1 MAIGNLFKSKPW
13 KPDKMPRD
21 KKQGRGFGRAT
32 MAGATAVG
40 AAALFGDGDI
50 LDMAFG
56 ALALGITKDIFSGV
70 SSLFASK
77 DKDTNSNFEKINDG
91 EKLQNRNL
99 NEVNHIL
106 NKLLNSIDKDNSRFK
121 LTMRSDAE
129 DRLEE
134 TSKRNGDGKTSLA
147 QKLEKVDDSNL
158 VKMLGILGLGALAA
172 NMMGLFDSPSVDGA
186 DGAGGPDAADAKT
199 NLGEQLK
206 LGAAKIAAMTIGSLA
221 PKAALAIR
229 NAPKIGKPPSE
240 LPFKNVTVRGDVGR
254 VKKYAYSIMTP
265 TQKIMH
271 NIGNATNPIAKGVA
285 KGVVKIVDSEL
296 IRVAVAKA
304 IGGTAGVTKFVAR
317 GIPLLGSIIGAGFAY
332 DSFKKENYR
341 DAAYELGGAAAGFI
355 PYVGQALN
363 IGASIAAVG
372 GNVYKE
378 VYGIFPEQAA
388 LLPPED
394 PRAFKQEQ
402 MKVILDV
409 IHEQLFGTIN
419 VSQADIQEIMKALP
433 KFGKDGPEVEGIL
446 RRFENSSQSTV
457 GPDRK
462 NIIKDIERF
471 RVLAKEAKIS
481 PELTQKILFWKRS
494 LADEKIIEK
503 EEKPQPLA
511 TPATPAAVADPLPA
525 PAATPGTSRSSPL
538 MPQLEPELQKRVD
551 ERIAGES
558 SASGSPEMTSENKPT
573 TIAGQLDMLSET
585 FAKALGSVFSIDMP
599 ETTTQT
605 DLVPQVISPSTQP
618 NTRAPATVRNP
629 DPDLQK
635 SNRLAHNFTITNSGL
650 IAGIE

>member
-21 KKQGRGFGRAT
+21 KKQGGGFGRAT

-40 AAALFGDGDI
+40 AAALFGDGDT

-77 DKDTNSNFEKINDG
+77 DKDTYSNFEKINDG

-99 NEVNHIL
+99 NEVNQIL

-134 TSKRNGDGKTSLA
+134 TSKRNGGGKASLA
-147 QKLEKVDDSNL
+147 EKLEKADDSNL

-172 NMMGLFDSPSVDGA
+172 NMMGIFDGPGGA
-186 DGAGGPDAADAKT
+186 DVDAADPVT
-199 NLGEQLK
+199 NVQRQLELG
-206 LGAAKIAAMTIGSLA
+206 GAKIAAMTIGSLA

-229 NAPKIGKPPSE
+229 NAPKIGKPPAAI
-240 LPFKNVTVRGDVGR
+240 PNFKVTRRGDVGMIER
-254 VKKYAYSIMTP
+254 NAYRAMTP
-265 TQKIMH
+265 TQKIM
-271 NIGNATNPIAKGVA
+271 NNLSKATNPIA
-285 KGVVKIVDSEL
+285 KGVVKIVDSNL

-304 IGGTAGVTKFVAR
+304 ITAGGGVTKFVSR

-332 DSFKKENYR
+332 DSFKKENYG

-355 PYVGQALN
+355 PYAGQALN
-363 IGASIAAVG
+363 IASSIAVVG
-372 GNVYKE
+372 RNVYKE
-378 VYGIFPEQAA
+378 VYDISPEEAA

-394 PRAFKQEQ
+394 PRAFKKEQ
-402 MKVILDV
+402 LKVILDV

-446 RRFENSSQSTV
+446 QRFEDSSQSTV
-457 GPDRK
+457 GKKRQ

-481 PELTQKILFWKRS
+481 PELTQKILFWKRD
-494 LADEKIIEK
+494 LADAAYIEK
-503 EEKPQPLA
+503 NDKTQSLA
-511 TPATPAAVADPLPA
+511 TPATPAAVANPPPA
-525 PAATPGTSRSSPL
+525 PAATPPGTSRSSPL
-538 MPQLEPELQKRVD
+538 MPQLQPELQKRVD
-551 ERIAGES
+551 ERLAEES
-558 SASGSPEMTSENKPT
+558 SAMGSPEMTSENKPT

-585 FAKALGSVFSIDMP
+585 FEKALGGVFSIDMP

-605 DLVPQVISPSTQP
+605 DLAPQVISAPTQP
-618 NTRAPATVRNP
+618 NTRAPATVRNL
-629 DPDLQK
+629 DPDLK
-635 SNRLAHNFTITNSGL
+635 TSNQLAHNFTITRGGL
-650 IAGIE
+650 IAGN

>member
-1 MAIGNLFKSKPW
+1 MAIGNLFKNKSSN
-13 KPDKMPRD
+13 
-21 KKQGRGFGRAT
+21 KKQGGGFGRAT
-32 MAGATAVG
+32 MAGSAAVG
-40 AAALFGDGDI
+40 AAALFGDGNTLDI
-50 LDMAFG
+50 AFG

-77 DKDTNSNFEKINDG
+77 DKDINNNFEKINDG

-99 NEVNHIL
+99 NEVNQIL

-134 TSKRNGDGKTSLA
+134 TSKRNSGGKTSLA
-147 QKLEKVDDSNL
+147 QKLEKTDDSNL

-172 NMMGLFDSPSVDGA
+172 NMMGFFDGPGGA
-186 DGAGGPDAADAKT
+186 DVDVDAADPAT
-199 NLGEQLK
+199 NLQRQLE
-206 LGAAKIAAMTIGSLA
+206 LGGSKMALMTIGSLA

-229 NAPKIGKPPSE
+229 NAPKIGKPPAAI
-240 LPFKNVTVRGDVGR
+240 PNFKVTMRGDVGMQSR
-254 VKKYAYSIMTP
+254 NAYRAMTP
-265 TQKIMH
+265 TQKIM
-271 NIGNATNPIAKGVA
+271 NKLSGATNPIA
-285 KGVVKIVDSEL
+285 KGVVKIVDSNL

-304 IGGTAGVTKFVAR
+304 IGGFGGVSKFVAR
-317 GIPLLGSIIGAGFAY
+317 GIPLLGSMIGAGFAY
-332 DSFKKENYR
+332 DSLTKGNYG

-355 PYVGQALN
+355 PYAGQALN
-363 IGASIAAVG
+363 IASSIAVVG
-372 GNVYKE
+372 RNVYKE
-378 VYGIFPEQAA
+378 VYKISPEEAA

-394 PRAFKQEQ
+394 PRAFKKEQ

-471 RVLAKEAKIS
+471 RVLAKEANIS
-481 PELTQKILFWKRS
+481 KELTQKILFWKRN

-503 EEKPQPLA
+503 EEKPQSL
-511 TPATPAAVADPLPA
+511 ATPAAVANPLPA

-551 ERIAGES
+551 ERIAKES
-558 SASGSPEMTSENKPT
+558 SETGSPEMTSENKPT
-573 TIAGQLDMLSET
+573 TMVGELNILSET
-585 FAKALGSVFSIDMP
+585 FAKAFGGVFSVDMP
-599 ETTTQT
+599 ETTTQI
-605 DLVPQVISPSTQP
+605 DSAPQVISAPTQP

-629 DPDLQK
+629 DPDLQM
-635 SNRLAHNFTITNSGL
+635 SNQLAHDNYENGIVITATTRR
-650 IAGIE
+650 ID

>member
-1 MAIGNLFKSKPW
+1 MAIGNLFKNKSSN
-13 KPDKMPRD
+13 
-21 KKQGRGFGRAT
+21 KKQGGGFGRAT

-40 AAALFGDGDI
+40 AAALFGDGDT

-172 NMMGLFDSPSVDGA
+172 NMMGLFDGPGG

-229 NAPKIGKPPSE
+229 NAPKIGKPPAAI
-240 LPFKNVTVRGDVGR
+240 PNFKVTMRGDVGMQSR
-254 VKKYAYSIMTP
+254 NAYRAMTP
-265 TQKIMH
+265 TQKIV
-271 NIGNATNPIAKGVA
+271 NTLSKATNPIA
-285 KGVVKIVDSEL
+285 KGVVKIVDSNL
-296 IRVAVAKA
+296 IRIAVAKA

-511 TPATPAAVADPLPA
+511 TPGTPATVANPLPA

-551 ERIAGES
+551 ERIAEES
-558 SASGSPEMTSENKPT
+558 SAIGSPEMTSENKPT

-605 DLVPQVISPSTQP
+605 DLAPQVISPQTQP
-618 NTRAPATVRNP
+618 NTRAPATIRNP

-635 SNRLAHNFTITNSGL
+635 SNQLAHDNWENGIVITATTRQ
-650 IAGIE
+650 IY

>member
-21 KKQGRGFGRAT
+21 KKQGGGFGRAT

-40 AAALFGDGDI
+40 AAALFGDGDT

-229 NAPKIGKPPSE
+229 NAPKIGKPPAAI
-240 LPFKNVTVRGDVGR
+240 PNFKVTMRGDVGMQSR
-254 VKKYAYSIMTP
+254 NAYRAMTP
-265 TQKIMH
+265 TQKIV
-271 NIGNATNPIAKGVA
+271 NNLSKATNPIA
-285 KGVVKIVDSEL
+285 KGVVKIVDSNL
-296 IRVAVAKA
+296 IRIAVAKA

-433 KFGKDGPEVEGIL
+433 KFRKDGPEVEKIL
-446 RRFENSSQSTV
+446 EKFGESSQLTV
-457 GPDRK
+457 GLDRK

-471 RVLAKEAKIS
+471 RVLAKEANIS
-481 PELTQKILFWKRS
+481 PELTQKILFWKRDLS
-494 LADEKIIEK
+494 DTAYMEKI
-503 EEKPQPLA
+503 EKPQSLA
-511 TPATPAAVADPLPA
+511 TPATPAAVANPLPA

-605 DLVPQVISPSTQP
+605 DLAPQVISPQTQP